1 MQFNAVS
8 GSAAPKRSDCAV
20 LGVFEEHELTTATR
34 AFDQR
39 HGRRI
44 AALLKRGDFAARL
57 GDTFLLSDL
66 GGGETRALLVGLG
79 ARKSYNRKAYRR
91 ALQAALQTLT
101 RTGAKH
107 AVVWLAHEAAPG
119 VDSYY
124 AGRFAAEA
132 AANVLYR
139 IPDLKTGT
147 RPAPPALSRLTLVV
161 ADAAAARAA
170 QRGLDDG
177 AAIADGMKV
186 TRDLAN
192 LPANVCTPRH
202 LGRAARALGKK
213 YPNLRVKVLERRAI
227 ERLRM
232 GAFLSVTHG
241 SDEPPQLIVLEYR
254 GGRRSAAPVAL
265 IGKGITF
272 DSGGIS
278 LKDPGG
284 MDEMKFDMSGA
295 ASVLGTFA
303 SAAAL
308 KLPLNLVG
316 IIPACENLPNG
327 SATKPGDIVRSMSGQ
342 TVEVLNTDAEGRL
355 ILADALTYV
364 RRFKPAAVVDVA
376 TLTGACVVALGAH
389 FAGLMSQD
397 AELTD
402 ELANAGERSDDR
414 AWRMPLVEEYGEQL
428 KSNFAD
434 MANTGSREGGAI
446 TAACFLSKFAQ
457 GLRWAHLDIAGV
469 AWLTGAQKGSTG
481 RPVPLLVDFLIN
493 RAAKRPDKA
502 RETV

>member
-1 MQFNAVS
+1 MQLKAVT
-8 GSAAPKRSDCAV
+8 GSAAPKRSECAV
-20 LGVFEEHELTTATR
+20 LGVFEGHELASATL
-34 AFDQR
+34 AFDRR

-44 AALLKRGDFAARL
+44 ATLLRRGDFPARL

-66 GGGETRALLVGLG
+66 GEGQARALLVGLG
-79 ARKSYNRKAYRR
+79 PRKTYNRKAYRR

-101 RTGAKH
+101 RTGVKH
-107 AVVWLAHEAAPG
+107 AVVWLTQEPVPG
-119 VDSYY
+119 VDPYY

-139 IPDLKTGT
+139 IPDLKTGAK
-147 RPAPPALSRLTLVV
+147 PAPPALGRLTLVL
-161 ADAAAARAA
+161 ADAVAARAA
-170 QRGLDDG
+170 QQGLNDG
-177 AAIADGMKV
+177 AAIAEGMKV

-202 LGRAARALGKK
+202 LGRAARKLGKK
-213 YPNLRVKVLERRAI
+213 HRALKVKVLERRAI

-254 GGRRSAAPVAL
+254 GARRSSAPIAL

-278 LKDPGG
+278 LKDPAG

-303 SAAAL
+303 SAAAMR
-308 KLPLNLVG
+308 LPLNLVG

-327 SATKPGDIVRSMSGQ
+327 RATKPGDIVRSMSGQ

-389 FAGLMSQD
+389 FAGLMSAD
-397 AELTD
+397 AELNE
-402 ELANAGERSDDR
+402 ELASAGERADDR

-434 MANTGSREGGAI
+434 MANTGGREGGAI

-457 GLRWAHLDIAGV
+457 GMRWAHLDIAGV

-481 RPVPLLVDFLIN
+481 RPVPLLVDFLLS
-493 RAAKRPDKA
+493 RARKA
-502 RETV
+502 A

>member
-1 MQFNAVS
+1 M
-8 GSAAPKRSDCAV
+8 
-20 LGVFEEHELTTATR
+20 
-34 AFDQR
+34 
-39 HGRRI
+39 
-44 AALLKRGDFAARL
+44 
-57 GDTFLLSDL
+57 
-66 GGGETRALLVGLG
+66 GLG

-101 RTGAKH
+101 RTGVKH
-107 AVVWLAHEAAPG
+107 AVVWLAHEPVPG
-119 VDSYY
+119 VDPYY

-139 IPDLKTGT
+139 IPDLKTGVK
-147 RPAPPALSRLTLVV
+147 PSPPALIRLTLVL
-161 ADAAAARAA
+161 ADAVAAREA
-170 QRGLDDG
+170 QRGLHDG

-202 LGRAARALGKK
+202 LGRAARTLGKK
-213 YPNLRVKVLERRAI
+213 YRPLKVKVLERRAI
-227 ERLRM
+227 EKLRM

-254 GGRRSAAPVAL
+254 GGRRSAAPIAL

-278 LKDPGG
+278 LKDPAG

-308 KLPLNLVG
+308 RLPLNLVG

-327 SATKPGDIVRSMSGQ
+327 RATKPGDIVRSMSGQ

-389 FAGLMSQD
+389 FAGLMSAD
-397 AELTD
+397 AELTK
-402 ELANAGERSDDR
+402 SWR
-414 AWRMPLVEEYGEQL
+414 APVSAPTIARGACRWSRNMENSSRAISPTWR
-428 KSNFAD
+428 
-434 MANTGSREGGAI
+434 T
-446 TAACFLSKFAQ
+446 
-457 GLRWAHLDIAGV
+457 
-469 AWLTGAQKGSTG
+469 
-481 RPVPLLVDFLIN
+481 
-493 RAAKRPDKA
+493 RAAARAAPSRQRVFSRSSHKA
-502 RETV
+502 CAGRTWTSLGLPGSPGRRRAARAGRYRYWSIFSSIAPAKMLEPGGESL